1 MDNELSQLDALIES
15 DVLDALGKN
24 SETTLEDK
32 DVEDIIDS
40 TDTNNS
46 TDINDSDEI
55 IIEDFLEDENNDDI
69 TVEEDKEENDN
80 NHNEEDISLDNE
92 NMLTEE
98 PLLNAS
104 LETPITVEE
113 NLTGTN
119 LAKLLSEL
127 LNNKT
132 IEITIKIKE

>member
-24 SETTLEDK
+24 SETKLEGE

-40 TDTNNS
+40 TDT
-46 TDINDSDEI
+46 NDSDEI

-69 TVEEDKEENDN
+69 TGEEDKEENDDN
-80 NHNEEDISLDNE
+80 QNEEDISLNE

-98 PLLNAS
+98 PLLNTP

>member
-24 SETTLEDK
+24 SETI
-32 DVEDIIDS
+32 VEDVIDS
-40 TDTNNS
+40 TDT
-46 TDINDSDEI
+46 NDSDEI
-55 IIEDFLEDENNDDI
+55 IIEDFIEDENNNDDV
-69 TVEEDKEENDN
+69 TSEEENEENDDDQN
-80 NHNEEDISLDNE
+80 KEDINLDSE
-92 NMLTEE
+92 NTLTEE
-98 PLLNAS
+98 PILNTP
-104 LETPITVEE
+104 LETPVTVEE
-113 NLTGTN
+113 NLAGTN

>member
-24 SETTLEDK
+24 SETTLEG
-32 DVEDIIDS
+32 VEDAIDS
-40 TDTNNS
+40 TNT
-46 TDINDSDEI
+46 NDSDEI
-55 IIEDFLEDENNDDI
+55 IIEDFIEDENNDDI
-69 TVEEDKEENDN
+69 TAEEDKEENDN

-98 PLLNAS
+98 PLLNAP

>member
-69 TVEEDKEENDN
+69 TVEEDKEENDKN
-80 NHNEEDISLDNE
+80 QNEEDISLNE
-92 NMLTEE
+92 NILTEE
-98 PLLNAS
+98 PLLNTP

>member
-24 SETTLEDK
+24 SETTLEDAE
-32 DVEDIIDS
+32 DVIDS
-40 TDTNNS
+40 TDT
-46 TDINDSDEI
+46 NDSDEI
-55 IIEDFLEDENNDDI
+55 IIEDFIEDENNDDI
-69 TVEEDKEENDN
+69 TAEEDKEENDN

-98 PLLNAS
+98 PLLNAP